1 MENLT
6 KRERH
11 IFQLNAYEYRAFIMR
26 SFYYDNNKIEK
37 RATDF
42 DEWESDPDPDFDWDN
57 YQYRIYR
64 PLSAL

>member
-6 KRERH
+6 KREKH
-11 IFQLNAYEYRAFIMR
+11 IFLLNAYEYRAFIMR

-42 DEWESDPDPDFDWDN
+42 DEWESDPDPDFDWDH

-64 PLSAL
+64 PLNAL

>member
-6 KRERH
+6 KREKH
-11 IFQLNAYEYRAFIMR
+11 IFILNEYEYRAFIMR

-42 DEWESDPDPDFDWDN
+42 DEWESDPDPEFDWDH